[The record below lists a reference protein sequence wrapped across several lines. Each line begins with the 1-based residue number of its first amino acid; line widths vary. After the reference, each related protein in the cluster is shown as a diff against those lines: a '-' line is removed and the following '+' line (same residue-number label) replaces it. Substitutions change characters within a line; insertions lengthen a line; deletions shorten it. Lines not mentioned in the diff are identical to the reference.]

1 MAENAS
7 RDKSELLSAE
17 NQIQQNRREKSAN
30 KNRGWSQNES
40 GRENQGT
47 AAND

>member
-17 NQIQQNRREKSAN
+17 NQIQQNRREKSATRTGAGLRRN
-30 KNRGWSQNES
+30 PAEKIQA
-40 GRENQGT
+40 T